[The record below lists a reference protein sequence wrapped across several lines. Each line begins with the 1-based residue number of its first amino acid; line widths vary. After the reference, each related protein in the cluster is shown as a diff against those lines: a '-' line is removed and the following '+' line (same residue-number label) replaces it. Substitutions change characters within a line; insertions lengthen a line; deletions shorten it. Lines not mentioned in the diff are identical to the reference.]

1 MDFGLAGKVA
11 LVTGGA
17 NGIGAAV
24 AAVLAREQCRV
35 YVADIDVAAS
45 NAYVTQL
52 RAEGADAHAVS
63 LDVSDGDSIERAI
76 AQSVTID
83 VLVNNA
89 GILRTGRIE
98 TTNVDDWERLSHVNV
113 GGVLACSRAVLPG
126 MVERGWGR
134 IVNLASVSAFKG
146 GGTLGNALYG
156 ASKAAVIALTMGL
169 AREYGPLGITV
180 NAVAPAITDT
190 AMTGAALQSP
200 ETRAHV
206 ARAIP
211 VGRPARPAEIAAV
224 VAFLVSA
231 QASYVNGA
239 AVVVDGGLLTV

>member
-1 MDFGLAGKVA
+1 MDLGLAGKVA

-45 NAYVTQL
+45 DAYVTQL
-52 RAEGADAHAVS
+52 RAQGADAHAVS

-76 AQSVTID
+76 AQSGTID

-98 TTNVDDWERLSHVNV
+98 TTNGDDWERLSHVNV

-200 ETRAHV
+200 EMRAHV

-231 QASYVNGA
+231 QASYVNGS

>member
-1 MDFGLAGKVA
+1 MDLDLTGKVA
-11 LVTGGA
+11 LVTGAA

-35 YVADIDVAAS
+35 YVADIDAAAS
-45 NAYVTQL
+45 AAYVRRL
-52 RAEGADAHAVS
+52 RSEGADAYALS
-63 LDVSDGDSIERAI
+63 LDVADGDSIARALS
-76 AQSVTID
+76 QSGTID
-83 VLVNNA
+83 VLVNDA
-89 GILRTGRIE
+89 GILGTGRVE
-98 TTNVDDWERLSHVNV
+98 AASREDWERLSQVNV
-113 GGVLACSRAVLPG
+113 GGVLACSRAALPG

-134 IVNLASVSAFKG
+134 VVNLASVAAFKG

-156 ASKAAVIALTMGL
+156 ATKAAVIALTKGL

-180 NAVAPAITDT
+180 NAVAPAVTDT
-190 AMTGAALQSP
+190 AMTSSALQSL
-200 ETRAHV
+200 EMRALV

-224 VAFLVSA
+224 VAFLASA

-239 AVVVDGGLLTV
+239 AVVVDGGMLTV